1 MCLNGLTGFSSSL
14 SSSDSEEE
22 EYDED
27 VVNDVVG
34 GNDIDIN
41 EFYKSYDK
49 NRKNFKTSPVLSKY
63 EKTRIISERVQQ
75 LSNGGIPFISNTESY
90 SSIFD
95 IALKELDMKKL
106 PFIIKIAF
114 ITHICFIF
122 YNLAKTANIFRP
134 HQINIIYPIISQTI
148 LY

>member
-1 MCLNGLTGFSSSL
+1 MDTIPFEEKI
-14 SSSDSEEE
+14 SDSEEE

-34 GNDIDIN
+34 GSDIDIN

-106 PFIIKIAF
+106 PFIIKRTISGEKCELWKLEDLK
-114 ITHICFIF
+114 I
-122 YNLAKTANIFRP
+122 
-134 HQINIIYPIISQTI
+134 IN
-148 LY
+148 

>member
-1 MCLNGLTGFSSSL
+1 MDTIPFEEKI
-14 SSSDSEEE
+14 SDSEDE

-106 PFIIKIAF
+106 PFIIKRTISGNKCELWKLEDLK
-114 ITHICFIF
+114 I
-122 YNLAKTANIFRP
+122 
-134 HQINIIYPIISQTI
+134 IN
-148 LY
+148 

>member
-1 MCLNGLTGFSSSL
+1 MDTIPFEEKI
-14 SSSDSEEE
+14 SDSEEE

-106 PFIIKIAF
+106 PFIIKRTISGNKCELWKLEDLK
-114 ITHICFIF
+114 I
-122 YNLAKTANIFRP
+122 
-134 HQINIIYPIISQTI
+134 IN
-148 LY
+148 

>member
-1 MCLNGLTGFSSSL
+1 MDTIPFEEKI
-14 SSSDSEEE
+14 SDSEDE

-34 GNDIDIN
+34 GSDIDIN

-106 PFIIKIAF
+106 PFIIKRTISGNKCELWKLEDLK
-114 ITHICFIF
+114 I
-122 YNLAKTANIFRP
+122 
-134 HQINIIYPIISQTI
+134 IN
-148 LY
+148 

>member
-1 MCLNGLTGFSSSL
+1 MDTIPFEEKISD
-14 SSSDSEEE
+14 SDSEDE

-106 PFIIKIAF
+106 PFIIKRTISGNKCELWKLEDLK
-114 ITHICFIF
+114 I
-122 YNLAKTANIFRP
+122 
-134 HQINIIYPIISQTI
+134 IN
-148 LY
+148 